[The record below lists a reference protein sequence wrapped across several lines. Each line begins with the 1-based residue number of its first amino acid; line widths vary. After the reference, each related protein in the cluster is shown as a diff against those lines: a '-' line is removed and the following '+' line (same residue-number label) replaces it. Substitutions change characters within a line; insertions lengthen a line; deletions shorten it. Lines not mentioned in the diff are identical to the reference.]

1 MGVHQIVTR
10 SLKSNGKG
18 RVSLATADE
27 QGGKPSS
34 ISIDNRP
41 EQLASFSARS
51 AISAVLSSTNSS
63 TNNFGPQLSHTGRA
77 VNMHEAGKGQRR
89 SRRTA
94 AAAPAIDA
102 VNHAAPNTG
111 AAPAPA
117 AVAPAVSA
125 APRPGDLLTAE
136 QEKVMTEHLPIVRF
150 IARRI
155 HERLPQHV
163 PIEDLYSA
171 GVVGLLD
178 AFSKFDPSKQ
188 VQFRSYAQFRIRGA
202 ILDNLRTLDWSPRE
216 LRRKGRA
223 IEQAIQTLTAQ
234 FGRAP
239 NDLEIAAQLHIDLAA
254 YQQLLGELK
263 GLEIGTLHSE
273 RSEDSGEEE
282 LVYLPNRPED
292 DPLFRFLHTEMR
304 ERLTQAIS
312 DLPERERLVMTL
324 YYYEETT
331 MKEIGLILG
340 VVESRI
346 SQIHASA
353 VLHLRAR
360 LADFAHR
367 KEPSISSSASHRPA
381 VPKNDC

>member
-1 MGVHQIVTR
+1 M
-10 SLKSNGKG
+10 
-18 RVSLATADE
+18 
-27 QGGKPSS
+27 
-34 ISIDNRP
+34 
-41 EQLASFSARS
+41 
-51 AISAVLSSTNSS
+51 
-63 TNNFGPQLSHTGRA
+63 
-77 VNMHEAGKGQRR
+77 VNMQSAGKGQRR
-89 SRRTA
+89 SRPTETA
-94 AAAPAIDA
+94 AQHVNAVKLVASAQAAKEPPAETTKI
-102 VNHAAPNTG
+102 
-111 AAPAPA
+111 PAN
-117 AVAPAVSA
+117 
-125 APRPGDLLTAE
+125 PGELLTAE
-136 QEKVMTEHLPIVRF
+136 QEKLMIEHLPIVRF

-178 AFSKFDPSKQ
+178 AFTKFDPSKQ

-202 ILDNLRTLDWSPRE
+202 ILDSLRTLDWSPRE

-234 FGRAP
+234 YGRAP
-239 NDLEIAAQLHIDLAA
+239 NDVEISAQLHIDLAA

-304 ERLTQAIS
+304 ERLTAAIS

-360 LADFAHR
+360 LADFAAQAAR
-367 KEPSISSSASHRPA
+367 KEASPIPSPASRRA
-381 VPKNDC
+381 AGMKNDC

>member
-1 MGVHQIVTR
+1 MQ
-10 SLKSNGKG
+10 
-18 RVSLATADE
+18 
-27 QGGKPSS
+27 P
-34 ISIDNRP
+34 
-41 EQLASFSARS
+41 
-51 AISAVLSSTNSS
+51 
-63 TNNFGPQLSHTGRA
+63 
-77 VNMHEAGKGQRR
+77 AGKGQRR
-89 SRRTA
+89 VRRNENDGSEGSNQQV
-94 AAAPAIDA
+94 PAMNQVVLESATHEVANA
-102 VNHAAPNTG
+102 VDPTLA
-111 AAPAPA
+111 
-117 AVAPAVSA
+117 
-125 APRPGDLLTAE
+125 RQPGDMLTAE
-136 QEKVMTEHLPIVRF
+136 QEKRMVEHLPIVRF

-178 AFSKFDPSKQ
+178 AFGKFDPSKQ

-202 ILDNLRTLDWSPRE
+202 ILDSLRTLDWSPRE

-239 NDLEIAAQLHIDLAA
+239 NDIEIAQQLNIDLSS

-282 LVYLPNRPED
+282 LAYLPNRPED
-292 DPLFRFLHTEMR
+292 DPLFRYLHAEMR
-304 ERLTQAIS
+304 ERLSAAIGE
-312 DLPERERLVMTL
+312 LPERERLVMTL

-360 LADFAHR
+360 LADFVRQDAANAPVTH
-367 KEPSISSSASHRPA
+367 PSVSRRMESA
-381 VPKNDC
+381 KNAC

>member
-1 MGVHQIVTR
+1 MI
-10 SLKSNGKG
+10 
-18 RVSLATADE
+18 
-27 QGGKPSS
+27 
-34 ISIDNRP
+34 
-41 EQLASFSARS
+41 
-51 AISAVLSSTNSS
+51 
-63 TNNFGPQLSHTGRA
+63 
-77 VNMHEAGKGQRR
+77 
-89 SRRTA
+89 
-94 AAAPAIDA
+94 
-102 VNHAAPNTG
+102 
-111 AAPAPA
+111 
-117 AVAPAVSA
+117 
-125 APRPGDLLTAE
+125 
-136 QEKVMTEHLPIVRF
+136 EHLPIVRF

-178 AFSKFDPSKQ
+178 AFGKFDPSKQ

-223 IEQAIQTLTAQ
+223 IEQAIQTLMAQ

-239 NDLEIAAQLHIDLAA
+239 TDLEIAGQMHIDLAT

-292 DPLFRFLHTEMR
+292 DPLFRYLQSEMR
-304 ERLTQAIS
+304 ERLIEAIG

-353 VLHLRAR
+353 VMHLRAR
-360 LADFAHR
+360 LADFAAR
-367 KEPSISSSASHRPA
+367 QETPGASASSRRSRRLQERLLKSVYRGGCPGYQRSPFA
-381 VPKNDC
+381 WR